1 MDYKLPLMRATKRR
15 EEILFAEGHVEEG
28 GFGVE
33 ENQEE
38 IWEVP
43 VCEFVFLTVAQANP
57 VVHGEKPST
66 SRMWAV
72 RKHLLMD
79 YKPPMTRAAKRREEI
94 LLVEGRVEGGGG
106 EPGRDLGA
114 PCL

>member
-15 EEILFAEGHVEEG
+15 EEILFAEGHIEEG

-43 VCEFVFLTVAQANP
+43 AQANP